1 MLLLTFIVLDDN
13 TYTNKTW
20 AEVSGISVQEIHIME
35 VEFLSNMRYTLY
47 VSDKEWEAW
56 HIKLGLFWSYFAKA
70 SKKPMEI
77 ESRRQGIEAPP
88 NLNFSSNSSNLPSPP
103 GSNHTSPP
111 YSTSQSF
118 GHTALPHPLS
128 IPPYLPPS
136 APSPLS
142 QLPAVDARFSA
153 RKRSR
158 DEDSYEPPP
167 KRPALPSS
175 ISSSATV
182 TPSTIRGSN
191 PPAPRLPM
199 PNLSIST
206 SGQSNS
212 YNYSHGTQLPAPNRS
227 SNGQTPGSSRWPQ
240 SNQLPSLPQPSPFP
254 PSSANFPGNADWQNR
269 QSPYGAG
276 SATPSPTSY
285 HFPQSQ
291 HTPTHLSPR
300 AIQSHVTHPTSPSE
314 VSTPYLFLPL
324 LRRYTIR
331 RRIWVMTRCTISH
344 SANRASAGAAPF
356 HTSIQKN
363 GRKRHLTNLS
373 FFPNQ
378 HPTPYL
384 IKGPPSRGFG
394 EVSNIER
401 LL

>member
-1 MLLLTFIVLDDN
+1 MLSLTFIVLDDN

-77 ESRRQGIEAPP
+77 ESRKQGIEAPP
-88 NLNFSSNSSNLPSPP
+88 NLNFSSNLPSPP

-158 DEDSYEPPP
+158 DEDSYDPPA

-175 ISSSATV
+175 ISSVSSSATV

-206 SGQSNS
+206 SGQSTS

-254 PSSANFPGNADWQNR
+254 PSSANFPGSADWQNR
-269 QSPYGAG
+269 QSPYGPG

-291 HTPTHLSPR
+291 HTPTHLSPSGYPIPR
-300 AIQSHVTHPTSPSE
+300 HSPYKPVRSVNTLLVPPPSASLHDPPQNLGYDQMHYQPLGKPGERRSGTLPYVHPEEWSQTAPNQ
-314 VSTPYLFLPL
+314 PFFLPQPAH
-324 LRRYTIR
+324 Y
-331 RRIWVMTRCTISH
+331 
-344 SANRASAGAAPF
+344 
-356 HTSIQKN
+356 SIPHQ
-363 GRKRHLTNLS
+363 
-373 FFPNQ
+373 
-378 HPTPYL
+378 
-384 IKGPPSRGFG
+384 GPPQSR
-394 EVSNIER
+394 VR
-401 LL
+401 